1 MTCLLSSCAAL
12 TIASIILCPAQTLP
26 VKHPPTPDTTLEWAT
41 AITSKVASQLP
52 ASSNREVA
60 RRNYIDGFIFDKI
73 RASKIPHAGLSSDSE
88 FLRRVYFDLWGRLPD
103 PEEVRTFL
111 ADSNPEKRDKLIDRL
126 LGLDYKQK
134 PGNDDYKGPWLV
146 EEPFLSKWSYW
157 FGDLFQNGPQGV
169 EGRNAF
175 RQYIHFF
182 LKYNLPYDFVV
193 REMLTATTVSA
204 ELSGPANFIIR
215 NQVDGF
221 RDADVMHED
230 TCDEVAV
237 ASAKAFLGINLECI
251 SCHDGAGHL
260 EKINL
265 WLTQRKREEF
275 WRQASFF
282 GGIRVF
288 RPALANQEFVLLEGP
303 ALRSETHWIA
313 GGSGYKTDAPS
324 VLRIPRRKADVTPTF
339 LLTGERPALGANPRQ
354 EFARMLTSHPQFAK
368 ATVNLLWSALMTVG
382 IVDQPFGWDLA
393 RQDPANPPP
402 APWTIQPSHPE
413 LLNALAAD
421 FEKSGYNLRHMIQV
435 IAKSSAYQ
443 LSSRYDGAW
452 KPEYDRYYARKLVRR
467 LTAEEIYDAIAK
479 STNVFTPIPVA
490 GVGKKVNYVMDT
502 YGPNDVGEPG
512 MRQFLDFFG
521 QSNRKTALPEVRPGS
536 IIQASLMLNS
546 DIVKSRVK
554 ITTKDSRT
562 QLLLAKEPPL
572 SNPQLVEELFVA
584 TLCRMPTEEEKQTSV
599 AFLEQY
605 RDKGLEDLQ
614 WSLINKLEFLFN
626 Y

>member
-1 MTCLLSSCAAL
+1 MTRFLSSYAAL
-12 TIASIILCPAQTLP
+12 TISFSVVCSAESPP
-26 VKHPPTPDTTLEWAT
+26 RKHPPTPKGALESAT
-41 AITSKVASQLP
+41 ALTGEVAGRLP
-52 ASSNREVA
+52 ASEKREVA
-60 RRNYIDGFIFDKI
+60 RKNYIDDSIFDKI
-73 RASKIPHAGLSSDSE
+73 KADRIPHAGLSSDSE
-88 FLRRVYFDLWGRLPD
+88 FMRRVYFDLWGRLPD
-103 PEEVRTFL
+103 PDEVRKFL
-111 ADSNPEKRDKLIDRL
+111 ADARTEKRDKLIDNL
-126 LGLDYKQK
+126 LGLDYKEK
-134 PGNDDYKGPWLV
+134 PGHDDYKGPWLV
-146 EEPFLSKWSYW
+146 EEPFLSKWTYW
-157 FGDLFQNGPQGV
+157 FSDLFQNGPQGV

-175 RQYIHFF
+175 RQYIRFF
-182 LKYNLPYDFVV
+182 LKFNLPYDVVV

-204 ELSGPANFIIR
+204 ELSGPANFVIR

-282 GGIRVF
+282 GNIRVF
-288 RPALANQEFVLLEGP
+288 RPSLAGQEFVLLEGP
-303 ALRSETHWIA
+303 ALRPETHWTA
-313 GGSGYKTDAPS
+313 GGNGYNTSAPS

-339 LLTGERPALGANPRQ
+339 LLTGERGTAGVNPRQ

-368 ATVNLLWSALMTVG
+368 ATVNLIWSAMMTVG
-382 IVDQPFGWDLA
+382 IVDPPFGWDLA

-413 LLNALAAD
+413 LLEALATD
-421 FEKSGYNLRHMIQV
+421 FRKSGYDLRHIIQV

-443 LSSRYDGAW
+443 LSSRYDGVW

-467 LTAEEIYDAIAK
+467 LSAEEIYDAIAK
-479 STNVFTPIPVA
+479 STNVFTPISVA

-502 YGPNDVGEPG
+502 YGPNDVSESG

-536 IIQASLMLNS
+536 LIQASLMLNS

-554 ITTKDSRT
+554 ISTKDSRV
-562 QLLLAKEPPL
+562 QMLLAKQPPL
-572 SNPQLVEELFVA
+572 TNAQIVEELFLS
-584 TLCRMPTEEEKQTSV
+584 TLCRMPTEDEKKTSA

-605 RDKGLEDLQ
+605 RDKGLEDLH